1 MLLVRLG
8 GLTRSPT
15 FDQHRNTVK
24 ICLSFFEGH
33 ETGSTDFWGGWDPQF
48 SKPQH
53 CSHVPWKHWGISFQ
67 MSYWEGRWRQYCP
80 IGGRVFC
87 FWAKY
92 LRFWGFEQELW
103 LLKVGRLWNFEFVTK
118 IKRRCKNYTR
128 SILFWV
134 LGSET
139 NISWR
144 QPYWLLVLFVS
155 GIKANNDSLNYLNH
169 YGGQTLWHNCATN
182 LHFWISIPYQPG
194 MVPVTKD
201 Q

>member
-1 MLLVRLG
+1 
-8 GLTRSPT
+8 
-15 FDQHRNTVK
+15 
-24 ICLSFFEGH
+24 
-33 ETGSTDFWGGWDPQF
+33 
-48 SKPQH
+48 
-53 CSHVPWKHWGISFQ
+53 

-118 IKRRCKNYTR
+118 IKRHCKNYTR

-201 Q
+201 QWQHLQIVHSPRSRRTSPSSSRTSSHLPRTLLAAQRVSAKNVQIVKLFCQGKKLLCWGS